1 MIKTHFTSE
10 PLNENWTEQKEKL
23 LERFS
28 ILHETDLLYID
39 GKKDEMLDKVRTIL
53 GTTREELRNILKK
66 NTPYSD

>member
-1 MIKTHFTSE
+1 MMNMYTSSE
-10 PLNENWTEQKEKL
+10 SLNENWGEQKEKL

-39 GKKDEMLDKVRTIL
+39 GKKDEMLDKVRKIL

-66 NTPYSD
+66 Y